1 MKLKNILLTL
11 SIGIFLWGCSKEN
24 INDFNQEESNIPTK
38 AEINA
43 VIQAHLETGQVYKW
57 EAATSE
63 ILAGALIHS
72 DSVAFVGFKPADETN
87 IKDKIHLI
95 DVTES
100 PWAKARQ
107 KVIDEIVKT
116 TNSLYPG
123 KNFSES
129 DLMLSDETESFPSID
144 IKIFHPEIITMLR
157 NMPEVRYVEPGSYSM
172 DEVQYRS
179 DAGCGG
185 SPPSSIPSADY
196 TNTAPGAKISWH
208 LDHMNVPAAWNTTSG
223 DGVTVCLIDTGVSP
237 NQSKLGSSFN
247 SGYSQGRFLHKYGTY
262 VSSWWWWASPD
273 GPDDD
278 CGHGTSMAGLIVAPR
293 GYNGTPAGVAYNADL
308 VSVRGT
314 GDVVINGSKEKNG
327 VRDGLKIA
335 GDRSDV
341 KIVSMSIG
349 DVFWSNKVADGV
361 YYAYNRGKMII
372 SAAGTSTTWTN
383 WWGVIFPATMNETVA
398 VTGVKDGSPMLECD
412 VCHTG
417 SQVDFVAVMQRRNDN
432 SRTALTLAMSGNTVD
447 RVGGSSAATATT
459 AGIAAL
465 IWSTN
470 LSQTRAQ
477 VYNKMKTAA
486 SFYPNKNNEFGWGI
500 IDAAQAVGN

>member
-11 SIGIFLWGCSKEN
+11 SIGIFLLGCSKEN
-24 INDFNQEESNIPTK
+24 INDFKQETAKIPTR
-38 AEINA
+38 AEVNA
-43 VIQAHLETGQVYKW
+43 VIQNHLETGEVYRW
-57 EAATSE
+57 DNASSE

-72 DSVAFVGFKPADETN
+72 DSVAFVGFKPASETN
-87 IKDKIHLI
+87 VKDKIHLI
-95 DVTES
+95 DVREAS
-100 PWAKARQ
+100 WKNARQ
-107 KVIDEIVKT
+107 KVLDAILKT
-116 TNSLYPG
+116 TNELFPDA
-123 KNFSES
+123 NFTEA
-129 DLMLSDETESFPSID
+129 DLLLSDETETFPSID
-144 IKIFHPEIITMLR
+144 IKIFHPAVVEMLR
-157 NMPEVRYVEPGSYSM
+157 TMPEVRYVEPGSYAL

-179 DAGCGG
+179 DSGCGG
-185 SPPSSIPSADY
+185 SPPSSIPSGDY
-196 TNTAPGAKISWH
+196 TTTAPNAKISWH

-237 NQSKLGSSFN
+237 NQSKLGSNFN
-247 SGYSQGRFLHKYGTY
+247 SGQSQGRFINKYGTY

-273 GPDDD
+273 GPNDD
-278 CGHGTSMAGLIVAPR
+278 CGHGTSMAGLIAAPR
-293 GYNGTPAGVAYNADL
+293 GYNGTPVGVAYNADL

-314 GDVVINGSKEKNG
+314 GDVVINGSKEKTG

-335 GDRSDV
+335 GNRSDV

-372 SAAGTSTTWTN
+372 AAAGTSTSFTN

-417 SQVDFVAVMQRRNDN
+417 SAVDFVAVMQRRNNN
-432 SRTALTLAMSGNTVD
+432 SRTALTLPMSGNQTD

-470 LSQTRAQ
+470 LSQSRSQ